1 MEGAKE
7 KPIRSSLAPLSVNP
21 SGHTGSIGGTEVTQ
35 NTKRFRRKHLVLVA
49 VVLLLIASV
58 GVWVW
63 PKFYWSITVDSCL
76 DMGGRWNY
84 DMQECEGQRR

>member
-1 MEGAKE
+1 M
-7 KPIRSSLAPLSVNP
+7 
-21 SGHTGSIGGTEVTQ
+21 TQ
-35 NTKRFRRKHLVLVA
+35 NTRRFGRKHLVLIVA
-49 VVLLLIASV
+49 ALLLIASI

-84 DMQECEGQRR
+84 DTQECEGERR